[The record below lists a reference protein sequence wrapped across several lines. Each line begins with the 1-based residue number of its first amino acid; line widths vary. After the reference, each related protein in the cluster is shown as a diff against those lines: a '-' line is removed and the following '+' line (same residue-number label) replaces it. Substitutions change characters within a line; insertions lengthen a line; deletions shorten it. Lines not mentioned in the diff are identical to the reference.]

1 MDAAIDYQLLMNR
14 ILFDYH
20 LMVNPTDLVPH
31 GLVLPETQPKK
42 DPNYYGM
49 LALEAKKGAKEVYMW
64 TPHEVFFNEPK
75 SFTEIFKEFLLNSIM
90 ASPESVR
97 CL

>member
-1 MDAAIDYQLLMNR
+1 M
-14 ILFDYH
+14 
-20 LMVNPTDLVPH
+20 
-31 GLVLPETQPKK
+31 LP
-42 DPNYYGM
+42 
-49 LALEAKKGAKEVYMW
+49 LEAKKGAKEVYMW

-90 ASPESVR
+90 ASPESVK